1 MAARLQGGEGIFL
14 MEVAGYRRGC
24 EAVKI
29 FTCVNFS
36 TWHTFDKNWNN
47 FYRHVGYGKI
57 FLLNI

>member
-1 MAARLQGGEGIFL
+1 L